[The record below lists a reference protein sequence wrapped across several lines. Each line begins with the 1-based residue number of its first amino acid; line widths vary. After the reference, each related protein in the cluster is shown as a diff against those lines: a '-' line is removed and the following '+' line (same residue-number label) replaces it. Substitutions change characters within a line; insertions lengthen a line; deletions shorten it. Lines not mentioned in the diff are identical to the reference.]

1 MICTVCHKDYPTF
14 KYGKMRNGKQKN
26 SCERCCLKRK
36 KNKTI
41 EDKQYV
47 NNIKLHKE
55 LRKKFEPQ
63 RRREYAR
70 EYKKNYIRPLSKICP
85 TFGWQRRSCSHCKR
99 PHEFP
104 IRENTIRNKKILLQ
118 QLIGA
123 N

>member
-1 MICTVCHKDYPTF
+1 
-14 KYGKMRNGKQKN
+14 
-26 SCERCCLKRK
+26 
-36 KNKTI
+36 
-41 EDKQYV
+41 V
-47 NNIKLHKE
+47 NNIKVHKE
-55 LRKKFEPQ
+55 LHRHFRPQ

-70 EYKKNYIRPLSKICP
+70 EYAKNYIRPLSKICP